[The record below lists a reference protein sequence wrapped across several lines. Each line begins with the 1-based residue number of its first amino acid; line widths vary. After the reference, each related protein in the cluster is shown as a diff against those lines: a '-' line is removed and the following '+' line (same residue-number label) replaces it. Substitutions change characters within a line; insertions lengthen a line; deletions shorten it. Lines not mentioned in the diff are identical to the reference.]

1 MNFITTKSA
10 ASSIVLALAALATL
24 GSASSFAGT
33 QIGTEGE
40 ALTPST
46 FVSVT
51 SRAAVRADYF
61 QAVKSGQIVAMT
73 EGAVLVAPTFMSQ
86 RTRDGLHAEAVMAA
100 HHPLNTGTL

>member
-1 MNFITTKSA
+1 MNSISTKTA
-10 ASSIVLALAALATL
+10 LSSIVLALAALATL

-51 SRAAVRADYF
+51 SRAAVQADYF
-61 QAVKSGQIVAMT
+61 QAVKSGQLVAMT
-73 EGAVLVAPTFMSQ
+73 EGAVLVSPAFMSQ
-86 RTRDGLHAEAVMAA
+86 RARDGVHTEAVMAA
-100 HHPLNTGTL
+100 HQSLNTGTL